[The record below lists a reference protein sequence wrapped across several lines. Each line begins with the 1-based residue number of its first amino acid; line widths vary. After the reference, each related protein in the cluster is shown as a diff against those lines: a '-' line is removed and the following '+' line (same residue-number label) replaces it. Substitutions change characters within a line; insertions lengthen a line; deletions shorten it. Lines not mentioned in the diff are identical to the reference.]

1 VETDAALRFR
11 RNVLAATAVGFAI
24 RVAYVLLVARND
36 PLGGDPSY
44 YHGLSQM
51 LADGHGWIEPY
62 LYGFGLGAHQ
72 TASHPPLFPLL
83 LAVASKIGLGTV
95 DGQRLVACTVGSAVI
110 PLVALAARRY
120 GGMRAG
126 VIAAAIA
133 ACYPYLWLNDVGL
146 WSESLLAVFVA
157 LVLLTADAAGQEPS
171 VRRAA
176 WLGVAVGLAALTRA
190 EQLLL
195 VPLLVWPLLLRR
207 GTAAGRD
214 RLVQAGAATLATALV
229 ITPWA
234 GWNLTRFDH
243 PVFMSTDLG
252 GTVFNTN
259 CDLVWRGAETGWWT
273 FLPPC
278 PGDIGP
284 REAPDESTRDLR
296 LRARGLHYVRTH
308 LRRAPVVVAARVG
321 RVWGVYRPLQT
332 RDLDERGS
340 GAGWPKSV
348 GLIGFYALL
357 LLSIPGIVLVRR
369 KRHSVLPFVAFA
381 AVVTITAASFYGHP
395 RFRTPVEV
403 GAIVLAAVAL
413 DRLVERRRS
422 DAGALTEPA
431 GKTPGPSLH
440 AGPLR
445 GSA

>member
-1 VETDAALRFR
+1 
-11 RNVLAATAVGFAI
+11 
-24 RVAYVLLVARND
+24 
-36 PLGGDPSY
+36 
-44 YHGLSQM
+44 M
-51 LADGHGWIEPY
+51 
-62 LYGFGLGAHQ
+62 
-72 TASHPPLFPLL
+72 
-83 LAVASKIGLGTV
+83 
-95 DGQRLVACTVGSAVI
+95 
-110 PLVALAARRY
+110 
-120 GGMRAG
+120 
-126 VIAAAIA
+126 IAAAIA
-133 ACYPYLWLNDVGL
+133 ACYPYLWINDAGL

-157 LVLLTADAAGQEPS
+157 LVLLTADAAGQQPS

-195 VPLLVWPLLLRR
+195 VPLLVGPLLLLR
-207 GTAAGRD
+207 GTATWRE
-214 RLVQAGAATLATALV
+214 RLVRTGAATLATVLV
-229 ITPWA
+229 ITPWV

-259 CDLVWRGAETGWWT
+259 CDLVWRGADIGWWT
-273 FLPPC
+273 FLPSC
-278 PGDIGP
+278 PGDISP
-284 REAPDESTRDLR
+284 RDAPDESTRDLR
-296 LRARGLHYVRTH
+296 LRAVGLHYVRAH
-308 LRRAPVVVAARVG
+308 LRRAPATVAARVG

-340 GAGWPKSV
+340 GASWPKSV

-369 KRHSVLPFVAFA
+369 RRHSVLPFVAFA
-381 AVVTITAASFYGHP
+381 ALVTITAACFYGHP
-395 RFRTPVEV
+395 RFRTPAEV

-422 DAGALTEPA
+422 DARALPQTA
-431 GKTPGPSLH
+431 GEAPGPSLH

-445 GSA
+445 GPA